1 MTKPEIIEIKC
12 PFCGYEKIKAN
23 FYPSVL
29 QTAVSRSAAKGSV
42 TKFYRT
48 KEKYEVL
55 SDCEKCGKKAKEI
68 EKALKEGIK
77 DPEKEKKIEDRL
89 KQQGLFIP
97 EIKTKL
103 K

>member
-1 MTKPEIIEIKC
+1 MVKPEIVEIKC

-29 QTAVSRSAAKGSV
+29 QAAVSRSAAKGSV

-48 KEKYEVL
+48 KEKYEIL

-68 EKALKEGIK
+68 QKAFNEGSK
-77 DPEKEKKIEDRL
+77 DIEKEKKVQERL
-89 KQQGLFIP
+89 KEQGLFMS
-97 EIKTKL
+97 EIKTKI

>member
-1 MTKPEIIEIKC
+1 
-12 PFCGYEKIKAN
+12 
-23 FYPSVL
+23 VL

-55 SDCEKCGKKAKEI
+55 SDCEKCGKNAKEI
-68 EKALKEGIK
+68 EKALKDGIK
-77 DPEKEKKIEDRL
+77 DPEKEKKIEERL
-89 KQQGLFIP
+89 KQQGLFIT